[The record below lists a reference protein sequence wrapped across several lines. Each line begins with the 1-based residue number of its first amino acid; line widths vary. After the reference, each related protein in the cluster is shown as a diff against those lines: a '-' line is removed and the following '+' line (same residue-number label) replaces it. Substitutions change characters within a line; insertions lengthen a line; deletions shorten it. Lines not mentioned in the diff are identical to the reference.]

1 MGTFDGDV
9 SSGQSSGMGLPTGLS
24 AGILA
29 ALLLGAVPPAAP
41 AGKLFRYSST
51 CLKSHTGIIALET
64 GDVGKSV
71 IQNILGELRV

>member
-29 ALLLGAVPPAAP
+29 ALLLGVVPPAAP
-41 AGKLFRYSST
+41 AGKLFSYSST
-51 CLKSHTGIIALET
+51 CLQLHSGISALET
-64 GDVGKSV
+64 GEVGKSV
-71 IQNILGELRV
+71 IKKYRVS